1 MKLKREIDVL
11 RKENQ
16 VLQNQLLSCS
26 TLETE
31 NDKLRK
37 EVEDLRRE
45 SQNQLAN
52 SLSLVSRLERL
63 LLGKDGNATKE
74 QSSPYNGNGETC
86 NWK

>member
-1 MKLKREIDVL
+1 MKLKSEIDVL

-16 VLQNQLLSCS
+16 VLKNQLLSCS

-37 EVEDLRRE
+37 EVEDLRQE
-45 SQNQLAN
+45 NQLAN
-52 SLSLVSRLERL
+52 SLVSRLERL
-63 LLGKDGNATKE
+63 VLREDGNATKE
-74 QSSPYNGNGETC
+74 QSSPYNGNRETC

>member
-11 RKENQ
+11 RKDNQ
-16 VLQNQLLSCS
+16 FLKNQLLSCS

-45 SQNQLAN
+45 NQRAN
-52 SLSLVSRLERL
+52 SVVSRLERL
-63 LLGKDGNATKE
+63 LLGEDGNATKE